1 MLFGCFWVA
10 ILKKTIAM
18 YEIITLE
25 YFKIETL
32 IQYEEALNWDKKRPY
47 LGLFKMSFEKAY
59 LTPEHSH
66 FSKFTKKLQM

>member
-32 IQYEEALNWDKKRPY
+32 IQYEEALN
-47 LGLFKMSFEKAY
+47 
-59 LTPEHSH
+59 
-66 FSKFTKKLQM
+66 